1 MRRAALATSPADRVA
16 VAALLASLALAG
28 CSTSMS
34 AREALGN
41 DFDDLDSASLALAAE
56 RTAEA
61 LEGAAAR
68 PSVTIGGRDY
78 SAGELARSA
87 RHVARIARS
96 EPDPVRM
103 SRRLA
108 RECRAFPAGAEAK
121 VTAYYEPVL
130 GARREPDKRYRYPLY
145 GPPSPAQLDK
155 LGRRLGRVPTRADI
169 DGGGALDGMGLELAW
184 VDDPVARFF
193 LHVQGSGR
201 LRFADGG
208 EERVGFAGSNEL
220 TYRSIGTVML
230 KEGLLEPGKASATA
244 MRRWLAEHPDRR
256 DALLELNP
264 RYIFFRDTGTKG
276 PYGALGTVLV
286 AGRSI
291 ASDDRHVPRGVLA
304 WLRTTRPVVSGDGTL
319 RGKEPLTRFV
329 FAQDVGAAI
338 QGAARVDLFVGSG
351 EEAGLEA
358 GGMNEAGELYVLM
371 CRAPPAVSGPVG
383 RPSRSWH
390 HLRTP

>member
-1 MRRAALATSPADRVA
+1 MRRAPLATSPAARVA

-41 DFDDLDSASLALAAE
+41 DIDDLDAASLALAAE
-56 RTAEA
+56 RTAEV

-68 PSVTIGGRDY
+68 PDVAIGGRAY

-87 RHVARIARS
+87 RHVARIAHS
-96 EPDPVRM
+96 EPDPERL

-108 RECRAFPAGAEAK
+108 KDCRAYPAGVEAK

-130 GARREPDKRYRYPLY
+130 DARREPDKRYRYPLY

-155 LGRRLGRVPTRADI
+155 LRGKLGRVPSRADI
-169 DGGGALDGMGLELAW
+169 DGGGAFAGMGLELAW

-201 LRFADGG
+201 LRFADGS
-208 EERVGFAGSNEL
+208 EERVGFASSNEL
-220 TYRSIGTVML
+220 AYRSIGTVML

-244 MRRWLAEHPDRR
+244 MRTWLAAHPDRR

-264 RYIFFRDTGTKG
+264 RYIFFRNTGAQG

-304 WLRTTRPVVSGDGTL
+304 WLRTTRPVVSADGTL

-351 EEAGLEA
+351 EEAGIEA

-371 CRAPPAVSGPVG
+371 CRAPAVVSGPVG
-383 RPSRSWH
+383 RPSRSWQ